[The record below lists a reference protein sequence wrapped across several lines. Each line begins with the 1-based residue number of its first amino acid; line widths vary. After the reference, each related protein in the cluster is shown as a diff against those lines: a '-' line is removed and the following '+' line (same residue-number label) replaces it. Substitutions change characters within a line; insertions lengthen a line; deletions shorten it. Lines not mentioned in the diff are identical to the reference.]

1 MKTIS
6 PLRYGRR
13 MVAVAVCGAALSTAS
28 MFAQDNSGSMAPQS
42 QGEGGGPGGP
52 GGPRGGGHMEERR
65 LEMMT
70 KQLNLTPDQVTQVKA
85 IEADN
90 RTQMRALHE
99 DTSTAP
105 ADKRPKMMAMR
116 EASTAKVRSILT
128 PDQQT
133 KFDAMEARMRERM
146 QNREGGQG
154 GPPPPPP
161 Q

>member
-1 MKTIS
+1 MRTIS

-13 MVAVAVCGAALSTAS
+13 MMAVVVCGAALSTAS
-28 MFAQDNSGSMAPQS
+28 MLAQDNSGSAAPAGQS
-42 QGEGGGPGGP
+42 DQMGPGGP
-52 GGPRGGGHMEERR
+52 GGPRGGHMEERR

-99 DTSTAP
+99 DTSAAP
-105 ADKRPKMMAMR
+105 ADKHAKMMAMR
-116 EASTAKVRSILT
+116 DASQAKVRAILT

-133 KFDAMEARMRERM
+133 KFDAMEARMKERM
-146 QNREGGQG
+146 QNRDQG

-161 Q
+161 GV